1 MLYLLMIISTEET
14 LCLHLA
20 LPRCGL
26 KTIINLQRPG
36 EHASCGYPLEPE
48 SGFTYRPEVF
58 MEAGSE
64 SHMQLNQ
71 ANRFRLVLLG
81 RVYLTKG
88 LIVSD

>member
-1 MLYLLMIISTEET
+1 M
-14 LCLHLA
+14 CLHLA

-58 MEAGSE
+58 MEAGSK
-64 SHMQLNQ
+64 SHTQLNQ
-71 ANRFRLVLLG
+71 ANRFSLLLLG
-81 RVYLTKG
+81 GLCLITD
-88 LIVSD
+88 LIVSAYYVSDSGYPRS